1 MYKIEWSKDNKNLP
15 ILNDFAQDN
24 IIPPRPVFFEELDLL
39 GFNKYFNYPSSE
51 NPLMWAIGRD
61 YYYNSVKVARAV
73 GGDINNAPVLE
84 IYQDGI
90 EFEPIDIDMLIKLNK
105 DKIEVLKNEAI
116 EFTKKVYKE
125 YANKVDFFIVA
136 FSGGKDSQVLL
147 DLVTI
152 ALEPEQYKVI
162 FTDTTMELPHTY
174 ETVEKTEKHYKNIY
188 KNFKITSVRNP
199 NDAEHLWKTFGSPS
213 MNFRW
218 CCSVY
223 KTSPVMNYLKSINNN
238 KIPKIIL
245 YNGVRAEESSQRA
258 EHTRI
263 AHGVKHQSQTNIEVI
278 KYWNDFEV
286 YLYLFYAGIKPN
298 SGYRLG
304 FDRMGC
310 SICPL
315 AKSKNDF
322 MVKKVAPELAKK
334 FIDIVIEDSK
344 RLHIKDID
352 DYIQDGAWKR
362 RNENNNDVE
371 SIVQFSENNKEL
383 EINLTNSKENLFEWL
398 KVLGDYKVS
407 KQNSHIDVNIDN
419 QITNID
425 YTFSENSINLK
436 TNERNIS
443 NLSHIKRIAYKTN
456 YCIHC
461 GSCEAEC
468 PTGALSVF
476 PKVQVE
482 SDLCIHC
489 SKCLD
494 FHEKGCVMADVSV
507 AKINQGNVNI
517 LKGFGKYQN
526 FAMQSDWLNEY
537 IANQNLFETERL
549 GVKQIPSMIAWMKEA
564 MLLDNKKS
572 RTDFFYLISK
582 INNDKKIYE
591 LLLVNLY
598 ENSNLIKWYLDEIP
612 WGTDKYSKNDF
623 SLIIENTFD
632 DFPRRSVE
640 IGLTSLL
647 RLFKTTPLGSS
658 ELKIG
663 YFTEIKKKGYIEKI
677 GTDNVSNE
685 AILYSLYKLKETKSR
700 DNFRVSEFYDE
711 SFEGGPY
718 KIFGINKDV
727 LTQKLRF
734 ISEETKLIDVD
745 LNQGLDNVFLK
756 DLSAM
761 DVLKEVLK

>member
-1 MYKIEWSKDNKNLP
+1 
-15 ILNDFAQDN
+15 
-24 IIPPRPVFFEELDLL
+24 
-39 GFNKYFNYPSSE
+39 
-51 NPLMWAIGRD
+51 MWAIGRD
-61 YYYNSVKVARAV
+61 YYYDSVKVARAV
-73 GGDINNAPVLE
+73 GGNINNAPVLE
-84 IYQDGI
+84 IYQDTI

-105 DKIEVLKNEAI
+105 SKIEVLKNEAI

-152 ALEPEQYKVI
+152 ALEPKQYKVI

-238 KIPKIIL
+238 RIPKIIL

-352 DYIQDGAWKR
+352 VYIQDGAWKR

-419 QITNID
+419 QITNIG

-443 NLSHIKRIAYKTN
+443 NLSHLKRIAYKTN

-476 PKVQVE
+476 PKVQVA

-526 FAMQSDWLNEY
+526 FAMQSDWLNEF
-537 IANQNLFETERL
+537 ITNQNWFENNTL
-549 GVKQIPSMIAWMKEA
+549 GVKQIPSMVAWMKEA
-564 MLLDNKKS
+564 GLLNDKKAK
-572 RTDFFYLISK
+572 TDFFTLISK
-582 INNDKKIYE
+582 INDDKRIYA
-591 LLLVNLY
+591 LMLVNLY
-598 ENSNLIKWYLDEIP
+598 ENSNLVKWYLDDIP

-623 SLIIENTFD
+623 ALLIENSFD
-632 DFPRRSVE
+632 DFPKRSVE

-647 RLFKTTPLGSS
+647 KLFKTTPLGLSDF
-658 ELKIG
+658 KIG
-663 YFTEIKKKGYIEKI
+663 YFTEIKNTGYIEKI

-711 SFEGGPY
+711 GFEGGPY

-756 DLSAM
+756 DLSTM